1 MTYFETFHQ
10 LKVYYKSLQ
19 EKGHETPIERA
30 QGRLDSPVLF
40 ILPDF
45 SSPFST
51 AFLKFLKG
59 WFNRHGQELLDAKF
73 HQTCCLSYRKGNSLD
88 FSNEVLSNELRII
101 HTKFIC
107 SLLPLRIN
115 GGNTMTLTTI
125 PYELFK
131 SCNSEEIEN
140 FFETDGFRLEQ
151 ELNQLFPLFS
161 QLLS

>member
-19 EKGHETPIERA
+19 EKGHETPLERA

-59 WFNRHGQELLDAKF
+59 GTNSNVRKYTLAAFISRAK
-73 HQTCCLSYRKGNSLD
+73 LG
-88 FSNEVLSNELRII
+88 VLI
-101 HTKFIC
+101 K
-107 SLLPLRIN
+107 
-115 GGNTMTLTTI
+115 
-125 PYELFK
+125 YEL
-131 SCNSEEIEN
+131 
-140 FFETDGFRLEQ
+140 
-151 ELNQLFPLFS
+151 
-161 QLLS
+161 